1 MSRIVRALVV
11 TAAALSLSACI
22 SLFPK
27 SKPATLYR
35 FDGRNA
41 ETSAPAASPAGAQI
55 GILRATS
62 LFNRAAAG
70 DRILT
75 VTGDQVAYIA
85 EARWTS
91 PAVSLWD
98 EAAAQAFDS
107 NAGPARI
114 VHRGEAA
121 RFDYAMR
128 LDVRNFEAVYDR
140 GPGSAPEVL
149 VRVQMSLT
157 RPGDQTLVEDRTLE
171 ARVRA
176 GDNRVSAI
184 VAAFDQAVGQVLTE
198 VVASAN
204 RLPPTAPRR

>member
-1 MSRIVRALVV
+1 MSRILRALVV

-35 FDGRNA
+35 FDGRSA
-41 ETSAPAASPAGAQI
+41 EVAAPAASSAGAQI

-85 EARWTS
+85 EARWAS

-98 EAAAQAFDS
+98 EAAAQAFDL
-107 NAGPARI
+107 NAGAARI

-140 GPGSAPEVL
+140 GPESAPEVL
-149 VRVQMSLT
+149 VRAQLSLT

-198 VVASAN
+198 VVATAN
-204 RLPPTAPRR
+204 RLPPTGPRP

>member
-1 MSRIVRALVV
+1 MSRIVRALAV
-11 TAAALSLSACI
+11 TGLALSLSACI

-35 FDGRNA
+35 FDGRSTEA
-41 ETSAPAASPAGAQI
+41 TASAVSSPRAQI

-85 EARWTS
+85 DARWAS

-98 EAAAQAFDS
+98 EAAAQAFDL
-107 NAGPARI
+107 NTGPARV
-114 VHRGEAA
+114 VHRGESA

-140 GPGSAPEVL
+140 GPESAPEVL

-184 VAAFDQAVGQVLTE
+184 VAAFDQAVAQVLTE

-204 RLPPTAPRR
+204 RLPPTAPRG